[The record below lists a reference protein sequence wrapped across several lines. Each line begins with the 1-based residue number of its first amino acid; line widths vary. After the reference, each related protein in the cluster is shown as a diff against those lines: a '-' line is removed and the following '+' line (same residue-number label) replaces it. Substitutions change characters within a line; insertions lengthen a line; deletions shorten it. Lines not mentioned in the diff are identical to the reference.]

1 MSFDRIYD
9 RISDRIEIEKR
20 KKQTKKKRFTMETK
34 GKIFSI
40 GKNEYSYRGLN
51 LKFCPISCKFYVS
64 PQNWKM
70 KVKPFELERKNVI
83 DVCHYIDLFVL

>member
-1 MSFDRIYD
+1 
-9 RISDRIEIEKR
+9 
-20 KKQTKKKRFTMETK
+20 METK

-40 GKNEYSYRGLN
+40 GKNIYSYRGLN
-51 LKFCPISCKFYVS
+51 LKFCPVSCKFYVS

>member
-1 MSFDRIYD
+1 MSFDRIDD
-9 RISDRIEIEKR
+9 RISDRTEIEK
-20 KKQTKKKRFTMETK
+20 KKETNKEKRFTMETK

-64 PQNWKM
+64 PQDWKM

>member
-1 MSFDRIYD
+1 
-9 RISDRIEIEKR
+9 
-20 KKQTKKKRFTMETK
+20 METK

-64 PQNWKM
+64 PHDWKM
-70 KVKPFELERKNVI
+70 NVKQFELERKNVI

>member
-1 MSFDRIYD
+1 MSFDRID
-9 RISDRIEIEKR
+9 DRIEIEKR
-20 KKQTKKKRFTMETK
+20 KKETNKEKRFTMETK

-64 PQNWKM
+64 PQDWKM